1 MIRLPTILL
10 PEDTDVSLNSLQAV
24 VDAESTYKRRVA
36 KAKSYFKAKNTA
48 SDPVFKVIRQKL
60 SDMCPGA
67 RRCCYCEDSCADE
80 VEHIA
85 PKDLYPDKCFVWD
98 NYLYACGPCNGP
110 KNNQYQIFRSGSDS
124 PLDVTR
130 KRDAPVVPPPD
141 GEAVLINP
149 RNENP
154 LDYIWLDM
162 ETFRFVPDPELVEN
176 SRPWIRADY
185 TINTILRLNE
195 REVLVKARE
204 AVYYAY
210 LALLRA
216 YISDRENGCD
226 EETLILQKEAIQSLP
241 HPTVWQEMKRQRQF
255 YATLREIFSFVPEAL
270 GW

>member
-130 KRDAPVVPPPD
+130 K
-141 GEAVLINP
+141 ET
-149 RNENP
+149 P
-154 LDYIWLDM
+154 LSFLHRTVRRYSSIL
-162 ETFRFVPDPELVEN
+162 ETKIRWTIFGWTWRRFGL
-176 SRPWIRADY
+176 SRTRSWSKTVAHGYGR
-185 TINTILRLNE
+185 TIPSTR
-195 REVLVKARE
+195 
-204 AVYYAY
+204 YF
-210 LALLRA
+210 
-216 YISDRENGCD
+216 G
-226 EETLILQKEAIQSLP
+226 
-241 HPTVWQEMKRQRQF
+241 
-255 YATLREIFSFVPEAL
+255 
-270 GW
+270 